1 MSVATMPKPRQVEIP
16 RRSPM
21 SRGLLLAWL
30 AEREIETPGLVPPA
44 IVSDTL
50 AGNAAESLTGE
61 ALAQAWQHYL
71 DCVRDQRDAKE
82 RPVTWAGLPK
92 GMTGLGMARCNAQA
106 ALHYLVHG
114 THSNGGK

>member
-1 MSVATMPKPRQVEIP
+1 MSIATLPKPRVVEIP

-30 AEREIETPGLVPPA
+30 AEREIETPELVPPA

-61 ALAQAWQHYL
+61 ALGQAWQRYL
-71 DCVRDQRDAKE
+71 DCIREKRDAKD
-82 RPVTWAGLPK
+82 RPVTWADLPK
-92 GMTGLGMARCNAQA
+92 GMTGLGMARSNAQA
-106 ALHYLVHG
+106 ALHFLIHG
-114 THSNGGK
+114 THNNGGD

>member
-1 MSVATMPKPRQVEIP
+1 VSAVTTMPKPRLVEIP

-30 AEREIETPGLVPPA
+30 AECEIETPELVPPA

-61 ALAQAWQHYL
+61 ALTQAWQRYL
-71 DCVRDQRDAKE
+71 SCIREWRDAKE
-82 RPVTWAGLPK
+82 RPVTWRGLPK

-114 THSNGGK
+114 EGR